1 MKCKSCEIEKE
12 ENDFYKGSR
21 VCKKCRIQLIKEW
34 KKNNPEKVKA
44 SVKKRRKECHGEILE
59 RERKYREDNRE
70 KVNQAA
76 TRYREANR
84 EKCRERSLKSSRKKP
99 EKRKEYRE
107 NNREKH
113 REYSRKYTEANRE
126 KINEK
131 KRKKNSED
139 RVHATIEGRA
149 RKQVWNATKKGIL
162 TRPKRCQMCSVEC
175 KLEAHHAD
183 YNRPLEV
190 IWVCRLC
197 HGGIHI
203 ALRKN

>member
-59 RERKYREDNRE
+59 RERKYREDN
-70 KVNQAA
+70 
-76 TRYREANR
+76 
-84 EKCRERSLKSSRKKP
+84 
-99 EKRKEYRE
+99 
-107 NNREKH
+107 
-113 REYSRKYTEANRE
+113 
-126 KINEK
+126 
-131 KRKKNSED
+131 SED

-175 KLEAHHAD
+175 KPEAHHAD